1 MHPADIRVTISCL
14 PRGAVPL
21 HTDAAGTAPPDA
33 FGPFRVLHQIGAG
46 TLGPVFR
53 AYDAQQDRLVTVK
66 QFKLDLLPERLH
78 QLVAEFEG
86 LIAAELNHPFIAAP
100 IATGTDGIT
109 VYLARDFVAADSLDV
124 AVRDRR
130 VARPSEII
138 RVAEHVAWAL
148 DSAAAVNVLHGALH
162 PRDVLISSD
171 EIRLTDLGIARALE
185 TVDATPPLRRPYAAP
200 ERIAGSWDRR
210 SDTFSLAALVYELVA
225 GRRLSVIGEEAAQL
239 LPPVQ
244 DADDALL
251 RAVFARALAENPAK
265 RFETAAAFADALK
278 NALPETDRAEAQQSW
293 VIARA
298 AGDEEAE
305 EVRTERSGQTPSD
318 FLPTG
323 EPSATGDDLRLPLD
337 EAPEAFAFTDD
348 EVARAQK
355 EVESARARQEMRIV
369 AATDDELD
377 QLGLLPT
384 EVEEHPEPEVPL
396 AKPAGDVV
404 RLMPPVETPS
414 EKAAVGKPAAEP
426 PLAAAWMEPPDAAES
441 VRPPKFEQADSSRT
455 EALEEA
461 APWLRRWGVWRIAA
475 LLILGAGLGFG
486 GGYLTRSREGNVRA
500 TPPADQPAAPTAA
513 TSGNDATT
521 PADTPG
527 PAAPTAGNR
536 EATRSGLPDRTAAN
550 GTPAAGQQLLVQ
562 STPNGARVFVD
573 GRDVGRTPASVSDLA
588 RGQHRVRVVQ
598 DGFVTE
604 ERRVVIAGSGSQALN
619 VTLERPRTA
628 VAAKPAAPPVSAT
641 TGSLTTQL
649 KVESR
654 PTNARVFVDGRLIG
668 TTPLALEQIEAGEH
682 NIRLELDGY
691 RSWSTV
697 VRIVEG
703 KGTRV
708 GASLEMNE

>member
-1 MHPADIRVTISCL
+1 M
-14 PRGAVPL
+14 
-21 HTDAAGTAPPDA
+21 
-33 FGPFRVLHQIGAG
+33 
-46 TLGPVFR
+46 
-53 AYDAQQDRLVTVK
+53 
-66 QFKLDLLPERLH
+66 
-78 QLVAEFEG
+78 
-86 LIAAELNHPFIAAP
+86 
-100 IATGTDGIT
+100 
-109 VYLARDFVAADSLDV
+109 YLARDFVAADSLDV

-130 VARPSEII
+130 VARPNEII

-210 SDTFSLAALVYELVA
+210 SDTFSLAALAYELVA
-225 GRRLSVIGEEAAQL
+225 GRRLSAIGEEAAEL
-239 LPPVQ
+239 LPPLE

-298 AGDEEAE
+298 SGDEEAQE
-305 EVRTERSGQTPSD
+305 GTTERSGQTLTD
-318 FLPTG
+318 FLPSD
-323 EPSATGDDLRLPLD
+323 EPSATGDDPRLPLD
-337 EAPEAFAFTDD
+337 EALNAFVFTDD
-348 EVARAQK
+348 EVERAQK

-369 AATDDELD
+369 AASDDELD

-384 EVEEHPEPEVPL
+384 EAEEHPEPDVPPT
-396 AKPAGDVV
+396 KPAADVV
-404 RLMPPVETPS
+404 RLMPPVEMPS
-414 EKAAVGKPAAEP
+414 EKAAVGKAAAEP
-426 PLAAAWMEPPDAAES
+426 PLAAAWMEPPDAAEP
-441 VRPPKFEQADSSRT
+441 VRPPKFEQADSPRT
-455 EALEEA
+455 ETLEEA
-461 APWLRRWGVWRIAA
+461 VPWLQRWGVWRIAA

-486 GGYLTRSREGNVRA
+486 AGYLTRSREGDVRA
-500 TPPADQPAAPTAA
+500 TPPADLPAAATAA

-521 PADTPG
+521 PADTAPG
-527 PAAPTAGNR
+527 PAGPTAGSR
-536 EATRSGLPDRTAAN
+536 EATGSGLLDRTAAN
-550 GTPAAGQQLLVQ
+550 GTPAAAPQLLVR
-562 STPNGARVFVD
+562 SAPNGARVFVD

-604 ERRVVIAGSGSQALN
+604 ERRVVIAGSGSQALS

-641 TGSLTTQL
+641 TGTLTTQL
-649 KVESR
+649 RVESR

-697 VRIVEG
+697 VQIVEG

>member
-1 MHPADIRVTISCL
+1 
-14 PRGAVPL
+14 
-21 HTDAAGTAPPDA
+21 
-33 FGPFRVLHQIGAG
+33 
-46 TLGPVFR
+46 
-53 AYDAQQDRLVTVK
+53 VK

-78 QLVAEFEG
+78 QLVGEFER

-124 AVRDRR
+124 ALRDRR
-130 VARPSEII
+130 VTRPSEIG

-148 DSAAAVNVLHGALH
+148 DSAAAVDVLHGALH

-185 TVDATPPLRRPYAAP
+185 TVGATPPLRRPYAAP

-210 SDTFSLAALVYELVA
+210 SDTFSLAALIYELVS
-225 GRRLSVIGEEAAQL
+225 GRRLSAIGEDAAQL
-239 LPPVQ
+239 LPPVE

-293 VIARA
+293 VVARA
-298 AGDEEAE
+298 SGDEVAP
-305 EVRTERSGQTPSD
+305 TEPTGQTISD

-323 EPSATGDDLRLPLD
+323 ETSAIGDDLRLPLD
-337 EAPEAFAFTDD
+337 EPPEAFAFTDD
-348 EVARAQK
+348 EVERAQK
-355 EVESARARQEMRIV
+355 EVESARARQELRIV
-369 AATDDELD
+369 AASDEELD
-377 QLGLLPT
+377 ELGLLPT
-384 EVEEHPEPEVPL
+384 EVEEHPEPDVPL
-396 AKPAGDVV
+396 IPDVPPMKAAGDVV
-404 RLMPPVETPS
+404 RLMPPVETPF
-414 EKAAVGKPAAEP
+414 EKAAVGKPVAEP
-426 PLAAAWMEPPDAAES
+426 PLAAAWMEPPDAAEP
-441 VRPPKFEQADSSRT
+441 VRPPNFERTDSLGT
-455 EALEEA
+455 EAFEEPA
-461 APWLRRWGVWRIAA
+461 SWPRRWGLWRIAA

-486 GGYLTRSREGNVRA
+486 AGYLTKGREGDASA
-500 TPPADQPAAPTAA
+500 TPPADQPVSSTAA
-513 TSGNDATT
+513 TTGDTATA
-521 PADTPG
+521 PADTAPV
-527 PAAPTAGNR
+527 PAVPPTGNR
-536 EATRSGLPDRTAAN
+536 ETTGSGLSDRAPAN
-550 GTPAAGQQLLVQ
+550 GAAAAAQQLLVR
-562 STPNGARVFVD
+562 STPSGARVFVD

-604 ERRVVIAGSGSQALN
+604 ERRVVIAGSGSQALS

-628 VAAKPAAPPVSAT
+628 VAARPAAPPVSAT
-641 TGSLTTQL
+641 TGTLTTQL

-697 VRIVEG
+697 VQVVEG

>member
-1 MHPADIRVTISCL
+1 
-14 PRGAVPL
+14 
-21 HTDAAGTAPPDA
+21 
-33 FGPFRVLHQIGAG
+33 
-46 TLGPVFR
+46 
-53 AYDAQQDRLVTVK
+53 
-66 QFKLDLLPERLH
+66 
-78 QLVAEFEG
+78 
-86 LIAAELNHPFIAAP
+86 
-100 IATGTDGIT
+100 

-130 VARPSEII
+130 VARANEII

-148 DSAAAVNVLHGALH
+148 DSAAAVDVLHGALH

-185 TVDATPPLRRPYAAP
+185 TVDAPPPLRRPYAAP

-225 GRRLSVIGEEAAQL
+225 GRRLSAIGEEAAQL
-239 LPPVQ
+239 LPPVE
-244 DADDALL
+244 DADDGLL

-278 NALPETDRAEAQQSW
+278 NALPETDRAEDQQSW
-293 VIARA
+293 VVARA
-298 AGDEEAE
+298 SGDEEPL
-305 EVRTERSGQTPSD
+305 EVTTERSGQTLSD

-323 EPSATGDDLRLPLD
+323 EPSATGDHLRLPLD

-348 EVARAQK
+348 EVERAQK
-355 EVESARARQEMRIV
+355 EVESARARHELRIV
-369 AATDDELD
+369 AASDDELD
-377 QLGLLPT
+377 PLGLLPT
-384 EVEEHPEPEVPL
+384 EAEEHPEPDVPL
-396 AKPAGDVV
+396 MKPAGDVV

-426 PLAAAWMEPPDAAES
+426 PLAAAWMEPPDAAEPA
-441 VRPPKFEQADSSRT
+441 RPPKLEQADSPRT
-455 EALEEA
+455 DALEEA
-461 APWLRRWGVWRIAA
+461 TPWLQRWGVWRIAA

-486 GGYLTRSREGNVRA
+486 AGYLTRSREGDVRA
-500 TPPADQPAAPTAA
+500 TPPADQPAAATAA
-513 TSGNDATT
+513 TGGNGATT
-521 PADTPG
+521 PAD
-527 PAAPTAGNR
+527 AAQGNR
-536 EATRSGLPDRTAAN
+536 ETTKSDPSDRAAAN
-550 GTPAAGQQLLVQ
+550 STPAAAQQLLVR
-562 STPNGARVFVD
+562 STPSGARVFVD
-573 GRDVGRTPASVSDLA
+573 GRDVGRTPASVGDLV

-604 ERRVVIAGSGSQALN
+604 ERRVIIASSGSQALN

-641 TGSLTTQL
+641 TGTLTTQL

-654 PTNARVFVDGRLIG
+654 PTNAKVFVDGRLIG

-691 RSWSTV
+691 HSWSTV
-697 VRIVEG
+697 VQIVEG

>member
-1 MHPADIRVTISCL
+1 
-14 PRGAVPL
+14 
-21 HTDAAGTAPPDA
+21 
-33 FGPFRVLHQIGAG
+33 
-46 TLGPVFR
+46 
-53 AYDAQQDRLVTVK
+53 
-66 QFKLDLLPERLH
+66 
-78 QLVAEFEG
+78 
-86 LIAAELNHPFIAAP
+86 
-100 IATGTDGIT
+100 

-130 VARPSEII
+130 VARANEII

-185 TVDATPPLRRPYAAP
+185 TVDAPPPLRRPYAAP

-225 GRRLSVIGEEAAQL
+225 GRRLSAIGEEAAQL
-239 LPPVQ
+239 LPPVE
-244 DADDALL
+244 DADDGLL

-278 NALPETDRAEAQQSW
+278 NALPETDRAEDQQSW
-293 VIARA
+293 VVARA
-298 AGDEEAE
+298 SGDEEPL
-305 EVRTERSGQTPSD
+305 EVTTERSGQTLSD

-323 EPSATGDDLRLPLD
+323 EPSTTGDHLRLPLD

-348 EVARAQK
+348 EVERAQK
-355 EVESARARQEMRIV
+355 EVESARARQELRIV
-369 AATDDELD
+369 AATDAELD
-377 QLGLLPT
+377 QLDLLPT
-384 EVEEHPEPEVPL
+384 EAEEHPEPDVPL
-396 AKPAGDVV
+396 TKPAGDVV

-426 PLAAAWMEPPDAAES
+426 PLAAAWMEPPDAAEPA
-441 VRPPKFEQADSSRT
+441 RPPKLEQADSPRT

-461 APWLRRWGVWRIAA
+461 TPWLQRWGVWRIAA

-486 GGYLTRSREGNVRA
+486 AGYLTRSREGDVRA
-500 TPPADQPAAPTAA
+500 TPPADQPAAATAA
-513 TSGNDATT
+513 TGGNGATT
-521 PADTPG
+521 PAD
-527 PAAPTAGNR
+527 AAQGNR
-536 EATRSGLPDRTAAN
+536 ETTKSGPSDRAAAN
-550 GTPAAGQQLLVQ
+550 STPAAAQQLLVR
-562 STPNGARVFVD
+562 STPSGARVFVD
-573 GRDVGRTPASVSDLA
+573 GRDVGRTPASVGDLV

-604 ERRVVIAGSGSQALN
+604 ERRVIIASSGSQALN

-641 TGSLTTQL
+641 TGTLTTQL

-654 PTNARVFVDGRLIG
+654 PTNAKVFVDGRLIG

-691 RSWSTV
+691 HSWSTV
-697 VRIVEG
+697 VQIVEG

>member
-1 MHPADIRVTISCL
+1 
-14 PRGAVPL
+14 
-21 HTDAAGTAPPDA
+21 
-33 FGPFRVLHQIGAG
+33 
-46 TLGPVFR
+46 
-53 AYDAQQDRLVTVK
+53 
-66 QFKLDLLPERLH
+66 
-78 QLVAEFEG
+78 
-86 LIAAELNHPFIAAP
+86 
-100 IATGTDGIT
+100 

-130 VARPSEII
+130 VARPNEII

-148 DSAAAVNVLHGALH
+148 DSAAAVDVLHGALH

-210 SDTFSLAALVYELVA
+210 SDTFSLAALAYELVA
-225 GRRLSVIGEEAAQL
+225 GRRLSAIGEEAAEL
-239 LPPVQ
+239 LPPLE

-298 AGDEEAE
+298 SGDEEAQE
-305 EVRTERSGQTPSD
+305 GTTERSGQTLTD
-318 FLPTG
+318 FLPSD
-323 EPSATGDDLRLPLD
+323 EPSATGDDPRLPLD
-337 EAPEAFAFTDD
+337 EALNAFVFTDD
-348 EVARAQK
+348 EVERAQK

-369 AATDDELD
+369 AASDDELD

-384 EVEEHPEPEVPL
+384 EAEEHPEPDVPPT
-396 AKPAGDVV
+396 KPAADVV

-414 EKAAVGKPAAEP
+414 EKAAVGKTAAEP
-426 PLAAAWMEPPDAAES
+426 PLAAAWMEPPDAAEP
-441 VRPPKFEQADSSRT
+441 VRPPKFEQADAPRT

-461 APWLRRWGVWRIAA
+461 VPWLQRWGVWRIAA

-486 GGYLTRSREGNVRA
+486 AGYLTRSREGDVRA
-500 TPPADQPAAPTAA
+500 TPPADQPAAATAA
-513 TSGNDATT
+513 TSGNDAT
-521 PADTPG
+521 PADTAPG
-527 PAAPTAGNR
+527 PAGPTAGSR
-536 EATRSGLPDRTAAN
+536 EATGSGVLDRTAAS
-550 GTPAAGQQLLVQ
+550 GTPAAAPQLLVR
-562 STPNGARVFVD
+562 SAPNGARVFVD

-604 ERRVVIAGSGSQALN
+604 ERRVVIAGSGSQALS

-641 TGSLTTQL
+641 TGTLTTQL
-649 KVESR
+649 RVESR

-697 VRIVEG
+697 AQIVEG

>member
-1 MHPADIRVTISCL
+1 MHLADIRVTMSCL
-14 PRGAVPL
+14 PRGAVSL

-78 QLVAEFEG
+78 QLVGEFER
-86 LIAAELNHPFIAAP
+86 LIAAELAHPFIAAP

-124 AVRDRR
+124 AVRERR
-130 VARPSEII
+130 VARPNEII

-148 DSAAAVNVLHGALH
+148 DSAAAVDVLHGALH

-185 TVDATPPLRRPYAAP
+185 AVDATPPLRRPYAAP

-210 SDTFSLAALVYELVA
+210 SDTFSLAALIYELVS
-225 GRRLSVIGEEAAQL
+225 GRRLSAIGEEAAQL
-239 LPPVQ
+239 LPAVE

-265 RFETAAAFADALK
+265 RFETAAAFADAVK

-293 VIARA
+293 VISRA
-298 AGDEEAE
+298 SGDEEAQE
-305 EVRTERSGQTPSD
+305 LTTERSGQTLSD

-337 EAPEAFAFTDD
+337 EAPDAFGFTDD
-348 EVARAQK
+348 EVERARK
-355 EVESARARQEMRIV
+355 EVESARARHELRIV
-369 AATDDELD
+369 AASDDELD
-377 QLGLLPT
+377 PLGLLPT
-384 EVEEHPEPEVPL
+384 EAEEHPEPDVPL
-396 AKPAGDVV
+396 MKPAGDVV

-414 EKAAVGKPAAEP
+414 EKAAVGKPVAEP
-426 PLAAAWMEPPDAAES
+426 PLAAAWMEPPDAAEPA
-441 VRPPKFEQADSSRT
+441 RPPKLEHADSPRA

-461 APWLRRWGVWRIAA
+461 ASWPQRWGLWRIAA

-486 GGYLTRSREGNVRA
+486 AGYLTRSRGGDVRA
-500 TPPADQPAAPTAA
+500 TPPGDQPVASTAA

-521 PADTPG
+521 PADAPVPAG
-527 PAAPTAGNR
+527 PSAGNR
-536 EATRSGLPDRTAAN
+536 ETTKSEPSDRAATNSS
-550 GTPAAGQQLLVQ
+550 PAAAQQLLVR
-562 STPNGARVFVD
+562 STPSGARVFVD
-573 GRDVGRTPASVSDLA
+573 GRDIGRTPATVSDLA
-588 RGQHRVRVVQ
+588 RGQHRIRVVQ

-619 VTLERPRTA
+619 VTLERPRAA
-628 VAAKPAAPPVSAT
+628 VATKPAAPPVSAT
-641 TGSLTTQL
+641 AGTLTTQL
-649 KVESR
+649 RVESR

-697 VRIVEG
+697 VQIVEG